1 MGEII
6 KTADEQLKVINIS
19 AGLSESLK
27 DINSK
32 IGERTEQM
40 KTQSIPMISVSIRY
54 MNELITNLVNTKKNI
69 VFSDQQM
76 MMEVFKG
83 LKQK

>member
-1 MGEII
+1 VGEII